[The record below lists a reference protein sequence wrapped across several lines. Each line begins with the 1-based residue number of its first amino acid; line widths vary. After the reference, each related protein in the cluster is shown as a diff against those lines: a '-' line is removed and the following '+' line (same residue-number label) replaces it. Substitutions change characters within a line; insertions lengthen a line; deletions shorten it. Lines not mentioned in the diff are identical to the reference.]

1 MKDRA
6 LFQLARIAPRRAVT
20 RAAGRVFAI
29 PVPGP
34 LRGPLYSACLRAA
47 GADPSEVELPLREY
61 ATVDALFTRRLRD
74 GVRPWAEAPWCSP
87 ADGRLDRVQRVREG
101 SLVQAKGIDYPL
113 AELLGDRKAAERLD
127 GALAATIYLSPAD
140 YHRVHVPADLAIH
153 RVVHLGGE
161 LWPVNAVSVAKVD
174 ALFARN
180 ERAVALFSTPDGRRG
195 AMVMVAATVVGGI
208 ELGCAEVDL
217 SRRHHAEQAVTHD
230 VQWDAPAGS
239 WFGTFHLGSTV
250 VLVVEGDDLSA
261 AAGDGAAVRVGEPLF
276 VRR

>member
-1 MKDRA
+1 MKDSA
-6 LFQLARIAPRRAVT
+6 LFQLARITPRRAVT
-20 RAAGRVFAI
+20 RAAGHVFAI
-29 PVPGP
+29 PVPRP
-34 LRGPLYSACLRAA
+34 LRRPLYGVCLRAA
-47 GADPSEVELPLREY
+47 GAEPSEVELPLHEY

-74 GVRPWAEAPWCSP
+74 GVRPWADAPWCSP
-87 ADGRLDRVQRVREG
+87 ADGRLERVQRVRDG
-101 SLVQAKGIDYPL
+101 ALVQAKGIGYPL
-113 AELLGDRKAAERLD
+113 AELLGDAEAAARLD

-140 YHRVHVPADLAIH
+140 YHRVHVPADLQIH

-208 ELGCAEVDL
+208 ELGCADVDL
-217 SRRHHAEQAVTHD
+217 SRRHRAEQVSAYD
-230 VQWDAPAGS
+230 VRWDAPAGS

-261 AAGDGAAVRVGEPLF
+261 AAEDGSPVRVGEPLF
-276 VRR
+276 VTC

>member
-6 LFQLARIAPRRAVT
+6 LFELARITPRRAVT
-20 RAAGRVFAI
+20 LAAGRVCSI

-34 LRGPLYSACLRAA
+34 LRTPLYRACLRAA
-47 GADPSEVELPLREY
+47 GADPSEVELPLGDY
-61 ATVDALFTRRLRD
+61 PTVDALFTRRLRE
-74 GVRPWAEAPWCSP
+74 GVRPWSDAPWCSP
-87 ADGRLDRVQRVREG
+87 ADGRLERVQRVSSG

-113 AELLGDRKAAERLD
+113 AELLGDAASAARLD

-140 YHRVHVPADLAIH
+140 YHRVHVPADVVIDH
-153 RVVHLGGE
+153 VVHLGGE
-161 LWPVNAVSVAKVD
+161 LWPVNAVSVSQVD

-180 ERAVALFSTPDGRRG
+180 ERAVALFTTRDGRRG

-208 ELGCAEVDL
+208 ELGCPGVDL
-217 SRRHHAEQAVTHD
+217 SKRHLASERMSYD
-230 VQWDAPAGS
+230 VHWDAPAGS

-261 AAGDGAAVRVGEPLF
+261 AAADGARVRVGEPLF
-276 VRR
+276 VTA